1 MTDVIAHMAKHA
13 EPSLVIMQYSQYTF
27 LILSYYHFAGQ
38 GIQL

>member
-1 MTDVIAHMAKHA
+1 MTGVIAHMAKHA